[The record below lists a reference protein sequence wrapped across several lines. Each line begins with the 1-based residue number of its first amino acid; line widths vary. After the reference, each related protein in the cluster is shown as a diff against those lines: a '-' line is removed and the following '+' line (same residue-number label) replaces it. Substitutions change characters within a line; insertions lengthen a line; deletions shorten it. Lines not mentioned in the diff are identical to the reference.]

1 MSSLKLL
8 LHEFMTMCH
17 VRELMQNK
25 NEFQQEESQ
34 LEDAMPPEIPLRSQL
49 SILSPNILQNLT
61 RSSDLSTVKYLNL
74 FNNALRKI
82 DSLDGMTSLE
92 VLVLSFNQISELLPD
107 CLPKSLK
114 RLDLNHNFLRT
125 VEGISFEHLE
135 QLDLRHNWISEISQV
150 ELLQK

>member
-49 SILSPNILQNLT
+49 SILSPNILHNLT
-61 RSSDLSTVKYLNL
+61 RSTDLSTVKYLNL

-82 DSLDGMTSLE
+82 DSLDGLTSLE
-92 VLVLSFNQISELLPD
+92 VLVLSFN
-107 CLPKSLK
+107 
-114 RLDLNHNFLRT
+114 
-125 VEGISFEHLE
+125 
-135 QLDLRHNWISEISQV
+135 
-150 ELLQK
+150 